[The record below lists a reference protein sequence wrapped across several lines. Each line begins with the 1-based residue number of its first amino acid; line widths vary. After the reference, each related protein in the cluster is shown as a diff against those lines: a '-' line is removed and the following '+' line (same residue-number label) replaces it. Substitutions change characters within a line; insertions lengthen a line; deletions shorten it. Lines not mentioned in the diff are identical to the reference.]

1 MTRTSVLSM
10 VLGASMVLAAA
21 STSVAQTRTSD
32 PKADLD
38 AAKALYA
45 SASYDEA
52 LAKSKPSPCSA
63 KDAASSPWA
72 APPMRSLC
80 SSGSWRGV
88 RCSG

>member
-52 LAKSKPSPCSA
+52 LAKSKPSPS
-63 KDAASSPWA
+63 
-72 APPMRSLC
+72 
-80 SSGSWRGV
+80 
-88 RCSG
+88 